1 MHGAYYN
8 NYIIIMTIG
17 LTHAHA
23 MAFSKI
29 VSSCVPLTAS
39 QLLSVSLLIMERLF
53 RVIMLLL
60 QLQVT
65 LLIFG

>member
-1 MHGAYYN
+1 
-8 NYIIIMTIG
+8 MTIG
-17 LTHAHA
+17 LTHVHT

-53 RVIMLLL
+53 RVITLLL

-65 LLIFG
+65 LIFG